1 VLQVSR
7 TNVEKW
13 MKEWEIT
20 PSEKSAFLER
30 LVDVFSKAGQ
40 PYVLCLSINFA
51 CWRASCR
58 DSAYHYKLA
67 HVRSLDPAS
76 PATQRSA
83 LDAIATALSNPT
95 IFDFDPLF
103 KLDAVLAA
111 QSHPLFALLRIFLS
125 GGLDDLHA
133 WQDTHADTAM
143 EFGA

>member
-1 VLQVSR
+1 V
-7 TNVEKW
+7 
-13 MKEWEIT
+13 
-20 PSEKSAFLER
+20 
-30 LVDVFSKAGQ
+30 
-40 PYVLCLSINFA
+40 
-51 CWRASCR
+51 
-58 DSAYHYKLA
+58 
-67 HVRSLDPAS
+67 
-76 PATQRSA
+76 A

-111 QSHPLFALLRIFLS
+111 QAHPLFALLRIFLS